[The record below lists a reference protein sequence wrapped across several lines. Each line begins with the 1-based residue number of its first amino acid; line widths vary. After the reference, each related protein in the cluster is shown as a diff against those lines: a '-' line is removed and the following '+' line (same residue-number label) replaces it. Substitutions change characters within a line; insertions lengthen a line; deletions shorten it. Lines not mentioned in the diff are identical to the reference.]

1 MITLARLVEAAKR
14 DLAPYWPVPL
24 PTVELTGVHVSELE
38 DPTMFL
44 YGGELLLTV
53 GLQLTG
59 LDGDARHEAAR
70 NYVQR
75 LANGGVAALGLG
87 LGSGHAMVPDE
98 LRAAC
103 IDAGLPLLTVPR
115 ESPFLAV
122 SRAYWELVRQS
133 GEAELTALLGL
144 QVALTRAAAQDDA
157 EPEIVREL
165 SRALGT
171 WVAYLPEGD
180 GIPSSATSA
189 GAELP
194 AGLLDELTRESG
206 ILRNARRGATGTI
219 EVASGVASLYPV
231 SEGPAASG
239 YLALGRSGQL
249 AAAERH
255 LFLTASTLLAAR
267 AAGQRNAA
275 AERRRAEG
283 MLAALVLEGH
293 DDAARLLAQQ
303 MDSDPL
309 PDTAFVAV
317 LPNNEEPG
325 SQLPPSGLVLE
336 RSGLTYVLQPAS
348 SPYPH
353 LPKGAR
359 GAWGGPMPLR
369 RLHEIA
375 AQVAEAAA
383 AARAGQL
390 IRVGHGL
397 DLPADEWVDELAGHP
412 SQLLETVRAYL
423 AHRGQWEA
431 AGRELGV
438 HRNSVRYRIAQAK
451 ELLGIDLDDPDV
463 AAQLWLALRG
473 RSQAPRTK

>member
-14 DLAPYWPVPL
+14 DLAPYWPIPL
-24 PTVELTGVHVSELE
+24 PRVELTGVHVSELE

-59 LDGDARHEAAR
+59 LDGDARQEAAK

-75 LANGGVAALGLG
+75 LVEGGVAALGLG

-103 IDAGLPLLTVPR
+103 VEAGLPLLTIPR

-122 SRAYWELVRQS
+122 SRAYWELVRQG

-180 GIPSSATSA
+180 GAPSSAA
-189 GAELP
+189 NGAELP
-194 AGLLDELTRESG
+194 PGLLAELTRESA
-206 ILRNARRGATGTI
+206 ILRNARRGATGNI
-219 EVASGVASLYPV
+219 QLASGVASLYPV
-231 SEGPAASG
+231 SDGPAASG

-267 AAGQRNAA
+267 AAGQRSAA

-293 DDAARLLAQQ
+293 DDAARLLAKQ

-309 PDTAFVAV
+309 PETAFVAV
-317 LPNNEEPG
+317 LPDSE
-325 SQLPPSGLVLE
+325 QLAAQHALSGLVLE
-336 RSGLTYVLQPAS
+336 RSGVVFVLQAAS
-348 SPYPH
+348 SPYPT
-353 LPKGAR
+353 LPKGVR

-369 RLHEIA
+369 RLHEIGS
-375 AQVAEAAA
+375 QVAEVAASA
-383 AARAGQL
+383 AAGQL

-397 DLPADEWVDELAGHP
+397 DLPADEWVDELASHP
-412 SQLLETVRAYL
+412 GQLLETVRSYL

-451 ELLGIDLDDPDV
+451 ELLGVDLDDPDV

-473 RSQAPRTK
+473 RSQATRND

>member
-1 MITLARLVEAAKR
+1 MITLARLVAAAQR
-14 DLAPYWPVPL
+14 DLVPYWPVPL
-24 PTVELTGVHVSELE
+24 PRVELTGVHVSELE
-38 DPTMFL
+38 DPTVFL

-53 GLQLTG
+53 GLQLGG
-59 LDGDARHEAAR
+59 LDGPSRAEASR
-70 NYVQR
+70 NYVRR
-75 LANGGVAALGLG
+75 LVDGGVAALGLG

-103 IDAGLPLLTVPR
+103 VEANLPLLTVPR

-122 SRAYWELVRQS
+122 SRAYWELVRQG

-144 QVALTRAAAQDDA
+144 QVALTRAAAEEDA

-171 WVAYLPEGD
+171 WVAYLPEGE
-180 GIPSSATSA
+180 GTPSSADS
-189 GAELP
+189 GGELPPELLAEL
-194 AGLLDELTRESG
+194 ARESAN
-206 ILRNARRGATGTI
+206 LRTARQGATGNI
-219 EVASGVASLYPV
+219 QLASGTSAALYPV
-231 SEGPAASG
+231 SSGPAASG
-239 YLALGRSGQL
+239 YLVLGRSGQL

-267 AAGQRNAA
+267 AAGQRRAA

-293 DDAARLLAQQ
+293 DDAARLLARK

-309 PDTAFVAV
+309 PETAFLAV
-317 LPNNEEPG
+317 LSIPEELTAQPH
-325 SQLPPSGLVLE
+325 PDGLVLE
-336 RSGLTYVLQPAS
+336 RPGELFVLQAAS
-348 SPYPH
+348 NPRPK
-353 LPKGAR
+353 LPGNAR

-375 AQVAEAAA
+375 SQVAEAAA
-383 AARAGQL
+383 AAPPGHL

-397 DLPADEWVDELAGHP
+397 DLPADEWVDKLKAHPGH
-412 SQLLETVRAYL
+412 LLETVRAYL
-423 AHRGQWEA
+423 ARRGQWEA
-431 AGRELGV
+431 AGRDLGV
-438 HRNSVRYRIAQAK
+438 HRNSVRYRIGQAS
-451 ELLGIDLDDPDV
+451 ELLGVDLDDPDV

-473 RSQAPRTK
+473 RTQATDKH

>member
-1 MITLARLVEAAKR
+1 MITLARLVAAAQR
-14 DLAPYWPVPL
+14 DLVPFWPIPL
-24 PTVELTGVHVSELE
+24 PRVELSGVHVSELE
-38 DPTMFL
+38 DPTVFL

-53 GLQLTG
+53 GLQLSG
-59 LDGDARHEAAR
+59 LDSATRADACT
-70 NYVQR
+70 NYVRR
-75 LANGGVAALGLG
+75 LVDGGVAALGLG

-103 IDAGLPLLTVPR
+103 TEAGLPLLTVPR

-122 SRAYWELVRQS
+122 SRAYWELVRQG

-180 GIPSSATSA
+180 GSPSTAATS
-189 GAELP
+189 GELP
-194 AGLLDELTRESG
+194 AGLLADLVRESAN
-206 ILRNARRGATGTI
+206 LRTARQGATGNI
-219 EVASGVASLYPV
+219 QLASGTAALYPV
-231 SEGPAASG
+231 SSGPAASG

-267 AAGQRNAA
+267 AAGQRHAA

-293 DDAARLLAQQ
+293 DDAARLLAKQ
-303 MDSDPL
+303 MESDPL
-309 PDTAFVAV
+309 PETAFLVA
-317 LPNNEEPG
+317 LPRVEG
-325 SQLPPSGLVLE
+325 LAAQLHQYGLVLE
-336 RSGLTYVLQPAS
+336 RQDALFVLQSASGTRPLLPA
-348 SPYPH
+348 
-353 LPKGAR
+353 GVR

-375 AQVAEAAA
+375 AQVAEVAASA
-383 AARAGQL
+383 PADQL
-390 IRVGHGL
+390 VRVGHGL
-397 DLPADEWVDELAGHP
+397 DLPTDEWVDKLSAHP
-412 SQLLETVRAYL
+412 GNLLETVRAYL

-438 HRNSVRYRIAQAK
+438 HRNSIRYRIGQAS
-451 ELLGIDLDDPDV
+451 ELLGADLDDPDV

-473 RSQAPRTK
+473 RTQSSGMS

>member
-14 DLAPYWPVPL
+14 DLAPYWPLPL
-24 PTVELTGVHVSELE
+24 PRVELSGVHVSELE

-53 GLQLTG
+53 GLQLAG
-59 LDGDARHEAAR
+59 LDGDARAETAQA
-70 NYVQR
+70 YVRR
-75 LANGGVAALGLG
+75 LVDGGVAALGLG
-87 LGSGHAMVPDE
+87 LGSGHATVPDE

-103 IDAGLPLLTVPR
+103 VEAGLPLLTVPQ

-122 SRAYWELVRQS
+122 SRAYWELVRQG

-171 WVAYLPEGD
+171 WVVYLPEAEET
-180 GIPSSATSA
+180 PSSAASS
-189 GAELP
+189 GELPSGLLAEL
-194 AGLLDELTRESG
+194 ARESA
-206 ILRNARRGATGTI
+206 ILRTARRGATGTI
-219 EVASGVASLYPV
+219 QLATGTASLYPV
-231 SEGPAASG
+231 SDGPAASG

-249 AAAERH
+249 APAERH

-267 AAGQRNAA
+267 AAGQRRAA

-293 DDAARLLAQQ
+293 DDAARVLATQ

-309 PDTAFVAV
+309 PETAFVAV
-317 LPNNEEPG
+317 LPDAEQMA
-325 SQLPPSGLVLE
+325 SQPPPAGLVLE
-336 RSGLTYVLQPAS
+336 RSGVMFVLQAAS
-348 SPYPH
+348 SPYPK

-369 RLHEIA
+369 RLHEIV
-375 AQVAEAAA
+375 AQVAEVAASA
-383 AARAGQL
+383 PPGRL

-397 DLPADEWVDELAGHP
+397 DLPADEWVDELIAHTGH
-412 SQLLETVRAYL
+412 LLETVRAYL
-423 AHRGQWEA
+423 AYRGQWEA

-451 ELLGIDLDDPDV
+451 ELLGVDLDDPDV

-473 RSQAPRTK
+473 RAKAPHKE

>member
-1 MITLARLVEAAKR
+1 MITLARLGEAARR
-14 DLAPYWPVPL
+14 DLAPFWPTPL
-24 PTVELTGVHVSELE
+24 PRVELTGVHVSELE
-38 DPTMFL
+38 DPTTFL

-53 GLQLTG
+53 GMQLTG
-59 LDGDARHEAAR
+59 MDGEARGKAAKD
-70 NYVQR
+70 YVHR
-75 LANGGVAALGLG
+75 LVEGRVAALGLG

-103 IDAGLPLLTVPR
+103 IEAGLPLLTVPR

-122 SRAYWELVRQS
+122 SRAYWELVRQG

-180 GIPSSATSA
+180 GTPSSAASS
-189 GAELP
+189 GELPPGLLAELM
-194 AGLLDELTRESG
+194 RESV
-206 ILRNARRGATGTI
+206 ILRTARRGATGNI
-219 EVASGVASLYPV
+219 QLGSGTASLYPV
-231 SEGPAASG
+231 SDGQASSG

-267 AAGQRNAA
+267 AAGQRRAA

-283 MLAALVLEGH
+283 MMAALVLEGH
-293 DDAARLLAQQ
+293 DDAARVLARQ

-309 PDTAFVAV
+309 PETAFMAV
-317 LPNNEEPG
+317 LPDLDQSG
-325 SQLPPSGLVLE
+325 GQTSLSGLVLE
-336 RSGLTYVLQPAS
+336 RDGSTFVLQAAS
-348 SPYPH
+348 SAHPK
-353 LPKGAR
+353 LPKGVR

-375 AQVAEAAA
+375 AQVADVAATA
-383 AARAGQL
+383 PAGQL

-397 DLPADEWVDELAGHP
+397 DLPADEWVDELRAHTG
-412 SQLLETVRAYL
+412 QLLETVRAYL

-438 HRNSVRYRIAQAK
+438 HRNSVRYRITQAR
-451 ELLGIDLDDPDV
+451 ELLGVDLDDPDV
-463 AAQLWLALRG
+463 AAQLWLALRSQ
-473 RSQAPRTK
+473 SQATETK